1 MSPKTHVL
9 SPGRMCFARSTGVAG
24 PTPVPVRHMRHIDDG
39 LTVVHKPV
47 VVGEKNTIARVRE
60 RCYLRGVPVVW
71 SMTQSSGEY

>member
-24 PTPVPVRHMRHIDDG
+24 PTPVPVRHTDNG
-39 LTVVHKPV
+39 LTVVHQPV
-47 VVGEKNTIARVRE
+47 VVGGNNTSARVTRVA
-60 RCYLRGVPVVW
+60 RGVPLVW